1 MNWAYLVIVLW
12 MVGLLVVALMHDRD
26 LRKGLKELET
36 RNAELEC
43 RMRNMLEY
51 MLQMNK
57 NEDEM
62 IKNVQEMAKTF
73 KDIESQNYG
82 EILNLRDDIREYSK
96 SVDEQM
102 ESVGKAQMKVIQA
115 VENLEKDFGEDFG
128 SDLAEPIPSEVP
140 LKRLDEDPATHIEE
154 FFVVAHVIYHCI
166 KHKIPPFDNEFQNK
180 MMDFWRDCEGQ
191 EREIVERLWGAKCC
205 CTDENPL
212 KCTCF
217 DPEKLADFDDGNHA
231 IGPSKQ

>member
-12 MVGLLVVALMHDRD
+12 MVGLLVVALMHDHD
-26 LRKGLKELET
+26 LRKGLRELET
-36 RNAELEC
+36 RNTELEC

-57 NEDEM
+57 NESEM

-96 SVDEQM
+96 SVEEQM
-102 ESVGKAQMKVIQA
+102 ESVGEAQMKVIQA
-115 VENLEKDFGEDFG
+115 VENLEKNFGDERFWC
-128 SDLAEPIPSEVP
+128 A
-140 LKRLDEDPATHIEE
+140 KRSCTEE
-154 FFVVAHVIYHCI
+154 I
-166 KHKIPPFDNEFQNK
+166 
-180 MMDFWRDCEGQ
+180 
-191 EREIVERLWGAKCC
+191 
-205 CTDENPL
+205 PL

-231 IGPSKQ
+231 IDPSKQ